1 MKNIFLYFFLILAI
15 IGCNSKIKSA
25 YNPHS
30 WNFICVNKLRIQF
43 EKYEHET
50 LLTCAD
56 KGIKS
61 TYEMFTYLIFQFNYE
76 KHKNK
81 VDQYT
86 RRHHIQYDSIYM
98 VNNYY
103 AGSHIRDFPT
113 ITARW
118 YLVKNG
124 VIFEELYTKDYD
136 GTLKILKSDK
146 PYWFLQRDL
155 KRVDGCDDTIVIV
168 TVIKP
173 NNDLEIVHMA
183 LNPDYSYNYTE

>member
-81 VDQYT
+81 VDQYISK
-86 RRHHIQYDSIYM
+86 HHIQYDSIYM

-103 AGSHIRDFPT
+103 AGFQIRDVPS
-113 ITARW
+113 IPARW
-118 YLVKNG
+118 YLIKND
-124 VIFEELYTKDYD
+124 VILEELYTIDHDDKLTISA
-136 GTLKILKSDK
+136 GTK
-146 PYWFLQRDL
+146 PFNFLQQDL
-155 KRVDGCDDTIVIV
+155 KRIDGCGDSIVIV

-173 NNDLEIVHMA
+173 NGDLGIVHMA
-183 LNPDYSYNYTE
+183 LNPDSPYNYKE